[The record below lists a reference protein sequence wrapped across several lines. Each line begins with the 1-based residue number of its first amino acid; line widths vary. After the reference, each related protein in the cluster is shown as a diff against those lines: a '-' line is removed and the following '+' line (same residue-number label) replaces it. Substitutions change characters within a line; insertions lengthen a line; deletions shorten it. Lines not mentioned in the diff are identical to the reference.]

1 MDLLRPSSACHARL
15 HHPRGPPFLPYFLVA
30 FGFFPNS
37 AFVRRVHP
45 SNNDILAEL
54 CLQNR
59 ELTTI
64 RKDIEILRKNSDFEL
79 DWVETQT
86 DAIIAINRRKVER
99 EDGLIGHFYP
109 ILITNIF
116 TTSDKLALLR
126 STGD

>member
-1 MDLLRPSSACHARL
+1 MASEWTFSDQVALATLVFAILAVLL
-15 HHPRGPPFLPYFLVA
+15 FLPYFLVA

-45 SNNDILAEL
+45 SKNDILAEL

-86 DAIIAINRRKVER
+86 DAIIAIGE
-99 EDGLIGHFYP
+99 
-109 ILITNIF
+109 
-116 TTSDKLALLR
+116 KLKEKM
-126 STGD
+126 D